1 MLIGAAF
8 GGLTEGM
15 APLMSYQHGA
25 GNNHEKR
32 SLFGNGATLTAA
44 MGIGAFLVAQLLA
57 QPLAF
62 AFTGYDGV
70 LMALTIHA
78 FRMYSIAFL
87 LMGVT
92 YFGSVMFTAVENGK
106 ISALISFVHTFV
118 FELGSVIL
126 LPVFFGADSIW
137 WSIVVAEV
145 AASILTIGLV
155 ARHAKGYGWR

>member
-1 MLIGAAF
+1 
-8 GGLTEGM
+8 
-15 APLMSYQHGA
+15 
-25 GNNHEKR
+25 
-32 SLFGNGATLTAA
+32 
-44 MGIGAFLVAQLLA
+44 MGVGAFLAAQLLA

-62 AFTGYDGV
+62 AFTGYDGA
-70 LMALTIHA
+70 LMALAVHA
-78 FRMYSIAFL
+78 FRVYSIAFL

-126 LPVFFGADSIW
+126 LPVVFGADSIW
-137 WSIVVAEV
+137 WSIIVAET
-145 AASILTIGLV
+145 AASVLTIGLV